1 MDALQEASSG
11 GASSD
16 PFLRKIF
23 AAQTINRV
31 HGGAVVSAWDVDELD
46 EATIDVFYGLVQDLP
61 GIREDEAR
69 AQAIRMEWL
78 RKHPTYGKSGLL
90 VRH

>member
-16 PFLRKIF
+16 PFLRKVF
-23 AAQTINRV
+23 VAQTINRV
-31 HGGAVVSAWDVDELD
+31 HGGAVVSVWDIDELD
-46 EATIDVFYGLVQDLP
+46 EATIDIFYGLVQDLP
-61 GIREDEAR
+61 RLQEDENR
-69 AQAIRMEWL
+69 AQTIRMEWL
-78 RKHPTYGKSGLL
+78 RRHPTYGKSGLL